1 MKILQKL
8 EEVAIFC
15 GLVILGIVM
24 CQVYPIDSKV
34 LGLKFKVGKGAGKG
48 VGT

>member
-8 EEVAIFC
+8 EEFATYS

-24 CQVYPIDSKV
+24 RQASPIDSKV
-34 LGLKFKVGKGAGKG
+34 LGLKFKVGKGGQG